1 MYDEI
6 RHKLNLR
13 FFTQFVDI
21 IAFKD
26 AISVITLVM
35 KGTLNWSV
43 LLKKIENG
51 WSSSFGGNKLTE

>member
-1 MYDEI
+1 MLNKI

-26 AISVITLVM
+26 AVSVITQVM
-35 KGTLNWSV
+35 EGTLNWSV

-51 WSSSFGGNKLTE
+51 WSSS